1 MSPTNKIWPKKRSDF
16 GILVKQK
23 YSHFWTVTL
32 RYVPEVLNK
41 FYHIIYICMKYNICT
56 GTKFQLKTKQFLN
69 TMSMKIARPSAAT
82 TPSLIHD
89 MNTSRQEN
97 KTRAI
102 KIQVLELRLDVS
114 KKHSTRSPHCQIKL
128 RHLPRLFL
136 IYQYQI
142 SYIRPIS

>member
-1 MSPTNKIWPKKRSDF
+1 MFFPKVRAFLGRNCYMLRLHGKI
-16 GILVKQK
+16 
-23 YSHFWTVTL
+23 VTL
-32 RYVPEVLNK
+32 FVTIFSSQVLNK

-56 GTKFQLKTKQFLN
+56 GTKFQQKTEQFLN

-114 KKHSTRSPHCQIKL
+114 KKHSTRSPHCQMKL
-128 RHLPRLFL
+128 RHSPRLFL
-136 IYQYQI
+136 IYQYQR